1 MVFDVLLE
9 KLGQFP
15 IFDIATVSQISDEP
29 KQNVRVQLHRWIKSG
44 RLLPLRRGMYTFADR
59 YRRQE
64 LSPLFVA
71 NEIYRPSYLSGL
83 WVLSFFGLIP
93 EMVTTYTSVTPRVPR
108 SFTNYL
114 GTYRYSHVKQGLFF
128 GFGRKEVQGHQIWL
142 ADPEKALLDYWHL
155 ESGEWTKE
163 RLMTI
168 RFQQGDMIE
177 LQKLLDYAGR
187 FSSPRLLRTVQN
199 WSAVVENT

>member
-15 IFDIATVSQISDEP
+15 ILDIATVSQISDEP

-44 RLLPLRRGMYTFADR
+44 RVLPLRRGMYTLADR
-59 YRRQE
+59 YRRRE

-108 SFTNYL
+108 SFTNHL
-114 GTYRYSHVKQGLFF
+114 GTYRYSHVKQGFFF
-128 GFGRKEVQGHQIWL
+128 GFGRKEVQGTQIWL

-155 ESGEWTKE
+155 ESGEWTKD
-163 RLMTI
+163 RLMTM
-168 RFQQGDMIE
+168 RFQQGDIIE

>member
-9 KLGQFP
+9 KLAQFP
-15 IFDIATVSQISDEP
+15 IFDIATVSQISDKP
-29 KQNVRVQLHRWIKSG
+29 KQNVRVQLHRWIKRG
-44 RLLPLRRGMYTFADR
+44 RLLPLRRGMYTLADR

-108 SFTNYL
+108 SFNNHF
-114 GTYRYSHVKQGLFF
+114 GAYRYSHVKQGLFF
-128 GFGRKEVQGHQIWL
+128 GFGRKEVQGNQIWM

-163 RLMTI
+163 RLMTM
-168 RFQQGDMIE
+168 RFQQGDIIE

-199 WSAVVENT
+199 WTAVVENT